1 MISGK
6 SFTFI
11 MNRIQQQNLSLKFK
25 VKVNFAPSSSHV
37 FPPRCR
43 IHLWLPR
50 ANFSFHPV
58 LFLSFSSTFA
68 PPPFFLTS
76 RVCLH
81 FLERKNKS
89 RGSTEETNGD
99 ATLFFFQWR
108 ELSFVIRRIETK
120 KKKKSKN
127 AKGTKDQRSKN
138 RWQRA
143 RNGVVEG
150 RGAFEN
156 AFSAVLRPAF
166 SPPQLRYN

>member
-11 MNRIQQQNLSLKFK
+11 MNRIQQQQNLSLKFK

-68 PPPFFLTS
+68 PPSFFLTS

-120 KKKKSKN
+120 KKEKK
-127 AKGTKDQRSKN
+127 AKTLEERKIKDQKIDGS
-138 RWQRA
+138 A
-143 RNGVVEG
+143 RGMG
-150 RGAFEN
+150 
-156 AFSAVLRPAF
+156 
-166 SPPQLRYN
+166 